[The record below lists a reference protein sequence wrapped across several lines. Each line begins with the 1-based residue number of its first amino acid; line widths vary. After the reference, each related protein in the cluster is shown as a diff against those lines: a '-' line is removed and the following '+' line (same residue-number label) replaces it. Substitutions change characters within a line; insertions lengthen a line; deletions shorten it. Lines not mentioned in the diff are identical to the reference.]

1 MTDATSGSADHQ
13 ATIALKHAQAQRWL
27 AITLFAFSFAILGWV
42 ANKALSCEICDQD
55 DRIQLVFTTITT
67 LVGTWV
73 GTLIAFY
80 FSREN
85 FEAASRSMQKTI
97 DRLSPEERLHAVPA
111 ENAMI
116 PRSQM
121 TTFDLAT
128 DQELASV
135 PLAALVERFASDK
148 NVSRLPILKPDGSI
162 TAIVHRSLLNRYLQ
176 ANKDVQDPTIG
187 SIENDT
193 DLGPKLKLFGVIA
206 KGRTLRDAKTA
217 MGSQPGCKDVF
228 VTATGA
234 AGENVIGW
242 ITDSRI
248 IAVLES

>member
-27 AITLFAFSFAILGWV
+27 ALALFAFSFIILGWV
-42 ANKALSCEICDQD
+42 ANKALSCEICNQD

-73 GTLIAFY
+73 GTLLAFY

-97 DRLSPEERLHAVPA
+97 DRLSPEERLHSVPA
-111 ENAMI
+111 DEAMI
-116 PRSQM
+116 PRTKM

-128 DQELASV
+128 DQELKSV
-135 PLAALVERFASDK
+135 PLATLVAKFAEDED
-148 NVSRLPILKPDGSI
+148 VSRLPILKPDGSVV
-162 TAIVHRSLLNRYLQ
+162 AIVHESLLNKFLQ
-176 ANKDVQDPTIG
+176 ANKDLQDPTIG
-187 SIENDT
+187 SIQSDR
-193 DLGPKLKLFGVIA
+193 DLGPKLTLFGVIA

>member
-27 AITLFAFSFAILGWV
+27 ALALFAFSFLILGWV
-42 ANKALSCEICDQD
+42 ASKALSCEICDQD
-55 DRIQLVFTTITT
+55 DRVQLVFTTITT

-97 DRLSPEERLHAVPA
+97 DRLSPEERLHTVQA
-111 ENAMI
+111 EQAMI

-121 TTFDLAT
+121 KTFDLAT
-128 DQELASV
+128 DQDLRTL
-135 PLAALVERFASDK
+135 PLATLVAKFAEDET
-148 NVSRLPILKPDGSI
+148 VSRLPILKPDGSVV
-162 TAIVHRSLLNRYLQ
+162 AIVHESLLNKFLQ
-176 ANKDVQDPTIG
+176 ANKELQNPTIG
-187 SIENDT
+187 SIENDA
-193 DLGPKLKLFGVIA
+193 DLGPKLKLFGIIA
-206 KGRTLRDAKTA
+206 KGRTLRDAKMA

-248 IAVLES
+248 IAVMES